1 MQSTGASP
9 RPEEPVPRA
18 EAEAAPAPLVSIV
31 IPAWNK
37 WDYTRRCLDSL
48 QATRAEVPY
57 EVIVVDNASTDE
69 TATALPLR
77 PEVRVH
83 RNERNLGFARAC
95 NQGAALARAPHV
107 LFLNN
112 DTEARPGWLRPM
124 VRLLTSAPDIAMV
137 GSKLLFPDGTL
148 QHAGVAVAYAR
159 PMPISPYH
167 VHYRLPPEA
176 SVQPLELNCVT
187 AACMLVRADVFRRLE
202 GFDEAYR
209 NGYEDVDLCL
219 KVREA
224 GLRIAYTPESVL
236 VHHESVSEGRFDRN
250 RENEDL
256 LNRRW
261 MGRFTDFDL
270 DRRRDRPPPPRPGS
284 RPPVTA
290 VVPVRD
296 GLHCIAP
303 CLEDLADQLGPGDQV
318 VVADAGSTDCT
329 RQFVAQFSAEHP
341 GLVRLATSPAGD
353 GLAGA
358 LRAGLA
364 AAGGE
369 TLLVIHP
376 QLRLAKSF
384 IAAHAAAL
392 QKLGRQ
398 AVICSPVE
406 GAGFCAAGAGA
417 AVRTLAARD
426 PGVLLQE
433 AAPALQAAAAA
444 LPGIQV
450 VLLSGKA

>member
-1 MQSTGASP
+1 MADAGAT
-9 RPEEPVPRA
+9 A
-18 EAEAAPAPLVSIV
+18 TPLVSIV

-48 QATRAEVPY
+48 LATRGEVPY

-77 PEVRVH
+77 QEVRVH
-83 RNERNLGFARAC
+83 RNERNLGFAKAC
-95 NQGAALARAPHV
+95 NQGAALACAPSV

-112 DTEARPGWLRPM
+112 DTEARPGWLEPM
-124 VRLLTSAPDIAMV
+124 VRLLESAPDVAMV

-148 QHAGVAVAYAR
+148 QHAGVGIAYGA
-159 PMPISPYH
+159 PLPINPFH
-167 VHYRLPPEA
+167 LHYRQPPEV
-176 SVQPLELNCVT
+176 SQQPLELNCVT
-187 AACMLVRADVFRRLE
+187 AACMLVRADVFRRMG

-261 MGRFTDFDL
+261 MGRFTDFDV
-270 DRRRDRPPPPRPGS
+270 DRRRSRPPPPRPGS
-284 RPPVTA
+284 WPPIA
-290 VVPVRD
+290 VVVPTRD
-296 GLHCIAP
+296 ALHFIAP

-329 RQFVAQFSAEHP
+329 RQFVARFSAEHP
-341 GLVRLATSPAGD
+341 GLVRLVESPAAA

-364 AAGGE
+364 AVTVE
-369 TLLVIHP
+369 TCLLIHP
-376 QLRLAKSF
+376 QLRLAPNF

-398 AVICSPVE
+398 TVICSPVE
-406 GAGFCAAGAGA
+406 DTGYCAAGSRA
-417 AVRTLAARD
+417 AVQALAGKD
-426 PGVLLQE
+426 PGALLQV
-433 AAPALQAAAAA
+433 AQAPLQAAAAA
-444 LPGIQV
+444 LPGLQV